1 MKSKTNRIARFS
13 ALAVALGMTA
23 ITLNAQPQGSFNLPM
38 QAHWGLITLSP
49 GEHVVRSPLTS
60 GQPIVSLTTNKSTT
74 LVVPM
79 LSESTSSY
87 GHAYL
92 RLVRVGGEYY
102 VDTYQSANGRR
113 YSFATPKG
121 IHPSNPQRGEGEA
134 SFVKVAS
141 K

>member
-1 MKSKTNRIARFS
+1 VERKTNRIARIS

-38 QAHWGLITLSP
+38 QAHWGPVTLQP
-49 GEHVVRSPLTS
+49 GQHVVNTPATP
-60 GQPIVSLTTNKSTT
+60 GQPVLSLTTDKQTS

-79 LSESTSSY
+79 VSESTGNY

-92 RLVRVGGEYY
+92 RVVRIGGEYY
-102 VDTYQSANGRR
+102 VDTYQAATGRR
-113 YSFATPKG
+113 YSFAKPKS
-121 IHPSNPQRGEGEA
+121 IHPSNPQHGQGEV